1 MSDALDEL
9 VDVPPEEFVAAR
21 TQLAARLKSEGK
33 DGEAAEVKK
42 LRKPSVRQW
51 VVDQVRRH
59 HAAEVDALRVAS
71 SDVAQA
77 QEDAI
82 TGGDRDALRDATAKR
97 RDAVEAVEQAVD
109 EILTRYGRP
118 ASYRDVV
125 LAAIESAVTEEVASG
140 TFGVRDDLQLPE
152 RPKQEPRRDRTAER
166 RAASAQAA
174 VEAAESRVR
183 RARDELDKAEAELEA
198 IKARYRTNV

>member
-166 RAASAQAA
+166 RAALAQAA

>member
-33 DGEAAEVKK
+33 AVEAAEVKK

-51 VVDQVRRH
+51 LVDQVRRH
-59 HAAEVDALRVAS
+59 HAAEVDALRAAS
-71 SDVAQA
+71 SDVARA

-82 TGGDRDALRDATAKR
+82 TGGNRDALRDATAKR
-97 RDAVEAVEQAVD
+97 RDAVGAVERAVD
-109 EILTRYGRP
+109 AILARDGRT
-118 ASYRDVV
+118 ATHREEVV
-125 LAAIESAVTEEVASG
+125 TTIESAVTGEVASG
-140 TFGVRDDLQLPE
+140 TFGLRDDLELPE
-152 RPKQEPRRDRTAER
+152 RSKQEPRRDRAAER

-174 VEAAESRVR
+174 IEAAEARVR
-183 RARDELDKAEAELEA
+183 RARDELEKAEAELEA
-198 IKARYRTNV
+198 IKARYEADA